1 MCYWPDME
9 ENASEPDGRQPLGQK
24 SQLDRVARELVF
36 AHTVMAQCSLPY
48 RDPGPG
54 VRVWERKNG
63 QVHLKIMAGEAM
75 HPEKGRLVEL
85 GLPFG
90 PKPRLI
96 LAHLNAEALRTASPE
111 VHVES
116 TLSAFTRRIGLHRH
130 GRNIRTVKDQLAR
143 LSAASIRLGLMGE
156 GRAVTINTQIVTAFD
171 LWFPKDERQR
181 VLWPSTVRLSLDYFE
196 SLQRHAVPLHE
207 RALAALAHNA
217 MALDL
222 YAWLAQRLHR
232 VPVGRPQLVP
242 WRALKDQFGWHYNSI
257 RKFRQV
263 FRPTLELA
271 LAQYPGARIELD
283 GGGLTLHHSPPPV
296 LCRRSPV
303 IIGSKSSAPAVAL
316 ETPEPEPS
324 ANSGEAP
331 A

>member
-9 ENASEPDGRQPLGQK
+9 ENASEPDGDQPQGQEN
-24 SQLDRVARELVF
+24 QLDRGLRELVF
-36 AHTVMAQCSLPY
+36 AHTVMAQCGLPY
-48 RDPGPG
+48 RDPGPDA
-54 VRVWERKNG
+54 RVWERKNG

-75 HPEKGRLVEL
+75 HPEKGHLVEL

-96 LAHLNAEALRTASPE
+96 LAHLNAEALRTGSPE
-111 VHVES
+111 IYVEG
-116 TLSAFTRRIGLHRH
+116 TLSAFTQRIGLHRH
-130 GRNIRTVKDQLAR
+130 GRNIRTVKGQLAR

-222 YAWLAQRLHR
+222 YTWLAQRLHR

-242 WRALKDQFGWHYNSI
+242 WKALKEQFGWHYHSI

-263 FRPTLELA
+263 FRPTLKLA

-283 GGGLTLHHSPPPV
+283 GRGLTLRHSPPPV

-303 IIGSKSSAPAVAL
+303 IIGSKPSAPAVTL
-316 ETPEPEPS
+316 ETPELEPS
-324 ANSGEAP
+324 ADGGEAP